1 MNFSKILNHPDL
13 QQIITK
19 LTSGDS
25 ARDVANWLKD
35 RYPDDREKQIS
46 YNTLNE
52 FRKDRLNIHGAA
64 LGDIRAQAQEAKQ
77 EEARTDLVKEVKKNK
92 TYKEKLEE
100 VVDQQIDWRY
110 KLMQLLN
117 VIETRFGQ
125 LFDKTQDNPESW
137 KPDYIMISWMQ
148 TILEMIKEIRKVEG
162 APDQIIQHN
171 VTVQTIEEQSALL
184 QEALR
189 QTLAE
194 IDLETSLLLM
204 EKISDNL
211 TKLKASREQVVA
223 NERTFNKIT
232 SSIDKLNVQVLPEA
246 TEDKDDDDDDDED
259 K

>member
-13 QQIITK
+13 QHIITK
-19 LTSGDS
+19 LTSGEP
-25 ARDVANWLKD
+25 ARSVSEWLKE
-35 RYPDDREKQIS
+35 RYPDDKDKQIS

-52 FRKDRLNIHGAA
+52 FRTEQLNIHGAV
-64 LGDIRAQAQEAKQ
+64 LEDIQHQIQKTAENDVKD
-77 EEARTDLVKEVKKNK
+77 ELVKEVKKNK
-92 TYKEKLEE
+92 TYREKLNE

-110 KLMQLLN
+110 KLLQLMN
-117 VIETRFGQ
+117 IIETRIEQ
-125 LFDKTQDNPESW
+125 IFDRTQENPDNC
-137 KPDYIMISWMQ
+137 KPDYVLIQWMEKLIQMIE
-148 TILEMIKEIRKVEG
+148 LVRKVEG
-162 APDQIIQHN
+162 APDQVIQQTT
-171 VTVQTIEEQSALL
+171 TVQIVEEQSALL

-211 TKLKASREQVVA
+211 SKLKMAKETDLA

-232 SSIDKLNVQVLPEA
+232 SGIDQMHRQIVPALTINN
-246 TEDKDDDDDDDED
+246 DEGNNGAN